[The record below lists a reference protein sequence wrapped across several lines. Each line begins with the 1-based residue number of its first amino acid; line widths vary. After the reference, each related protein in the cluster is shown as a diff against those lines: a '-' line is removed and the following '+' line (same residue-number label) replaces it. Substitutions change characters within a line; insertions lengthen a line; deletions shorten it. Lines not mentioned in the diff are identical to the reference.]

1 MLSYSLIA
9 EERVRRR
16 EFVTFGGAALILS
29 QPAFAQQGARVH
41 RIGVLE
47 TISLALNT
55 ENFCAFRRGLAEL
68 GYIEGQNLV
77 IEYRSADGH
86 QGRFAD
92 LAGELVRLNVD
103 LIVTRGT
110 PAAQAAKAATA
121 AVPVVMAGSG
131 DPVGTGIVSSLARPG
146 GNITGLSALNIETY
160 GKRVEILR
168 ELVPQLERIAGLFNM
183 NNPVLQPQWAETQRA
198 AQSLGLESRLLDVR
212 EAADLEGAFQTAKK
226 ERVGALVVALDSLTQ
241 ANQIRIVQLAATHR
255 LPTIYAAGEF
265 VSSGGL
271 LAYTTDFPDLYYR
284 AARYVD
290 KILKGGKPADLP
302 IEQSTK
308 FVMMINLKTAKAL
321 GLAIPPAL
329 LARADEVIE

>member
-1 MLSYSLIA
+1 
-9 EERVRRR
+9 VRRR

-290 KILKGGKPADLP
+290 KILKGEKPADLP

>member
-1 MLSYSLIA
+1 M
-9 EERVRRR
+9 
-16 EFVTFGGAALILS
+16 FGAAALLW
-29 QPAFAQQGARVH
+29 PRPTCAQQTAKAY

-47 TISLALNT
+47 TVSLALNAA
-55 ENFCAFRRGLAEL
+55 NFTAFRRGLMEL
-68 GYIEGQNLV
+68 EYVEGKNLV

-86 QGRFAD
+86 QDRFAD
-92 LAGELVRLNVD
+92 LASELVRLKVD

-110 PAAQAAKAATA
+110 PAAQAAKVATA
-121 AVPVVMAGSG
+121 TIPIVMAGSG

-168 ELVPQLERIAGLFNM
+168 ELVPGLKRIAGLFNM
-183 NNPVLQPQWAETQRA
+183 NNPVLHPQWAETKQA
-198 AQSLGLESRLLDVR
+198 AQSLGLEPYLLDVR
-212 EAADLEGAFQTAKK
+212 EGTELEGAFQTATMQ
-226 ERVGALVVALDSLTQ
+226 RVQALVVALDGLTQ
-241 ANQIRIVQLAATHR
+241 ANQMRIVQLAATHL

-265 VSSGGL
+265 VYSGGL

-290 KILKGGKPADLP
+290 KILKGEKPADLP
-302 IEQSTK
+302 IEQGTK
-308 FVMMINLKTAKAL
+308 FVMIINLKTAKAL
-321 GLAIPPAL
+321 GLTVPPAL